1 MGHLKDLAILDT
13 SVLSSVQIN
22 VTGDNRWILM
32 KISLSLIL
40 PASFIR
46 SHHQIIGWRRKID
59 FMTSFKGPLTHATTP
74 VSAKDGADA
83 IRGLIQP
90 SRFAVNILKA
100 HIGNQIWETLCHRRR
115 RYGMVWT
122 SLMQI
127 NFCINLKKGPR
138 YPSSKRSLA
147 QHSVIAALLYA
158 QMTQLWPL
166 KKALAQQCMTMT
178 TNRSPGNSF
187 GVEE

>member
-1 MGHLKDLAILDT
+1 MSRSVPIDVTQSIRWLLTEIGPSVSFILRP
-13 SVLSSVQIN
+13 SSVSS
-22 VTGDNRWILM
+22 VCR
-32 KISLSLIL
+32 SVR
-40 PASFIR
+40 P

-100 HIGNQIWETLCHRRR
+100 HTEDQIWETLWHQRRR

-127 NFCINLKKGPR
+127 NFRINLKKGPWD
-138 YPSSKRSLA
+138 PSSKRSLP

-158 QMTQLWPL
+158 QMTQLWPT
-166 KKALAQQCMTMT
+166 KKSTCATVYDNDHKSLA
-178 TNRSPGNSF
+178 R
-187 GVEE
+187 